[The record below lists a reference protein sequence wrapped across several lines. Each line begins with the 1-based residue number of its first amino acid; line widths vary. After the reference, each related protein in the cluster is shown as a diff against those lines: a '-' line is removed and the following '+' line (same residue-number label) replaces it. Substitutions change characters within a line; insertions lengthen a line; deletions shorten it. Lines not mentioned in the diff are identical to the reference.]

1 MRIRIQ
7 LFTLMRIPIL
17 ILHLIKVMGVGDL
30 WPTEPL
36 QGSIFSLKASVVG
49 AKNGYVLSL

>member
-1 MRIRIQ
+1 
-7 LFTLMRIPIL
+7 MRIPIL